1 MCVSVMCVCTV
12 EPPIV
17 DTLKSGQPPNNGQN
31 TRPQRVH
38 CSEVPLYYVLTL
50 CISCVSVCV
59 CFHSRAYLTQCCVYV
74 C

>member
-1 MCVSVMCVCTV
+1 MMCVCTV

-17 DTLKSGQPPNNGQN
+17 DTLKSGQPLNNGQN

-50 CISCVSVCV
+50 CISYYCVCVSTLGHISLNVVCM
-59 CFHSRAYLTQCCVYV
+59 CVS
-74 C
+74 